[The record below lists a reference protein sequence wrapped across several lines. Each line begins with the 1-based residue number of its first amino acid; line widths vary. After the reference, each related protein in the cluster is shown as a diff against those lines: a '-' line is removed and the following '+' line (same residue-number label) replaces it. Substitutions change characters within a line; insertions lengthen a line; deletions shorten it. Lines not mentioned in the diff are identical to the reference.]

1 MVLRHLPASG
11 YVSLPWKNG
20 QGLTEE
26 ICLMPE
32 GASRDSFDLRVSR
45 ATIAASGLFSAFPG
59 VDRTITVIEGKGL
72 VLKFADGEAHLAPL
86 VPFAFDSGLTPD
98 GQPEGGQVRVLNV
111 MAARRIWQIGPAQVL
126 TGPAQLSAESG
137 VLRVIFSVAGDWNVE
152 ASGQRIALASGDTV
166 LSNGEVRLTPAGRGA
181 VLVASLTPARPQ
193 DHPGEAR

>member
-32 GASRDSFDLRVSR
+32 GANRESFDLRVSR
-45 ATIAASGLFSAFPG
+45 ATIAAPGLFSPFPG

-98 GQPEGGQVRVLNV
+98 GRPEGGQVRVLNV
-111 MAARRIWQIGPAQVL
+111 MAPRRAWRIGPAQVF
-126 TGPAQLSAESG
+126 TGPTELAAEPG
-137 VLRVIFSVAGDWNVE
+137 ALRVIFSVEGVWSIK
-152 ASGQRIALASGDTV
+152 ASGQIITFVGGDTV
-166 LSNGEVRLTPAGRGA
+166 LSGGEARLTPAGRGA
-181 VLVASLTPARPQ
+181 ILVVSLTPARPW
-193 DHPGEAR
+193 DHAGEAR